1 MAYLFD
7 PHVTECV
14 VTISA
19 KTHDAK
25 AVSETHTFA
34 VATHGR
40 EATNQITDTILS
52 ALHLAECARLTLTV
66 TGEQK

>member
-1 MAYLFD
+1 MAYVYD

-25 AVSETHTFA
+25 SVSETHTFA

-66 TGEQK
+66 AEVQK

>member
-14 VTISA
+14 VTIA
-19 KTHDAK
+19 VNCHDTK
-25 AVSETHTFA
+25 SLTETHTFT

-40 EATNQITDTILS
+40 EVTNQITDTVLS
-52 ALHLAECARLTLTV
+52 ALHLAEAVADLK
-66 TGEQK
+66 GEKP